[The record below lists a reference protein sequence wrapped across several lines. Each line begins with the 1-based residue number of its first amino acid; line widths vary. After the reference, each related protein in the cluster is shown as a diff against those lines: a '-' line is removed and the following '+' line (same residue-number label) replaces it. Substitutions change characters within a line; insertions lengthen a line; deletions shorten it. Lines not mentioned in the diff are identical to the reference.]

1 MSLVKIDGNN
11 GLIRDTRSKA
21 ILNTDRV
28 GLEKYLAERDIALK
42 QVQEKNELK
51 DKVHKLETDMSE
63 IKSLLQE
70 LVQMRTTNGN

>member
-11 GLIRDTRSKA
+11 GLVRDTHSKA
-21 ILNTDRV
+21 ILNTDRT
-28 GLEKYLAERDIALK
+28 GLEKYMAEREIALK
-42 QVQEKNELK
+42 QMQEKTELK

-70 LVQMRTTNGN
+70 LVQMRTPNGN

>member
-11 GLIRDTRSKA
+11 SLIRDTHSKA
-21 ILNTDRV
+21 ILNTDKA

-42 QVQEKNELK
+42 QVQEKNDLK

>member
-11 GLIRDTRSKA
+11 GLVRDTHSKA
-21 ILNTDRV
+21 ILNTDRI

-42 QVQEKNELK
+42 QMQEKNELTN
-51 DKVHKLETDMSE
+51 KVHKLETDMSE

-70 LVQMRTTNGN
+70 LVQMRTPNGN

>member
-11 GLIRDTRSKA
+11 GLIRDTHSKA

-28 GLEKYLAERDIALK
+28 GLEKYLAEREIALK
-42 QVQEKNELK
+42 QLQEKNHLK

-63 IKSLLQE
+63 IKNMLYE
-70 LVQMRTTNGN
+70 LTRMRTPNGN

>member
-11 GLIRDTRSKA
+11 ALVRDTHSKA

-28 GLEKYLAERDIALK
+28 GLEKYLAEREIALK
-42 QVQEKNELK
+42 QMQEKNELK
-51 DKVHKLETDMSE
+51 DKVQKLETDMSE

-70 LVQMRTTNGN
+70 LVQMRTPNGN

>member
-11 GLIRDTRSKA
+11 GLIRDTHSKA

-28 GLEKYLAERDIALK
+28 GLEKYLAEREIALK
-42 QVQEKNELK
+42 QLQEKNDLK

-63 IKSLLQE
+63 IKNMLYE
-70 LVQMRTTNGN
+70 LTRMRTPNGN

>member
-28 GLEKYLAERDIALK
+28 GLEKYLAEREIALK
-42 QVQEKNELK
+42 QMQEKNDLR
-51 DKVHKLETDMSE
+51 DKVYQLETDMSE

-70 LVQMRTTNGN
+70 LVQMRTPNGN

>member
-11 GLIRDTRSKA
+11 SLVRDTHSKA

-28 GLEKYLAERDIALK
+28 GLEKYLAEREIALK
-42 QVQEKNELK
+42 QLQEKIELK

-63 IKSLLQE
+63 IKSLLQK
-70 LVQMRTTNGN
+70 LVQMRTPNGN

>member
-11 GLIRDTRSKA
+11 GLIRDTHSKA
-21 ILNTDRV
+21 ILNTDKV

-42 QVQEKNELK
+42 QVQEKNDLK

-63 IKSLLQE
+63 IKNMLYE
-70 LVQMRTTNGN
+70 LTRMRTPNGN

>member
-11 GLIRDTRSKA
+11 GLVRDTHSKA
-21 ILNTDRV
+21 ILNTDRI
-28 GLEKYLAERDIALK
+28 GLEKYRAEREIALK
-42 QVQEKNELK
+42 QMQEKNELK

-70 LVQMRTTNGN
+70 LVQMRTPNGN

>member
-11 GLIRDTRSKA
+11 GLIRDTHSKA
-21 ILNTDRV
+21 ILNTDKV
-28 GLEKYLAERDIALK
+28 GLEKYLAEREIALK
-42 QVQEKNELK
+42 QIQEKNDLK

-70 LVQMRTTNGN
+70 LVQMRTPNGN

>member
-11 GLIRDTRSKA
+11 GLVRDTHSKA
-21 ILNTDRV
+21 ILNTDRI
-28 GLEKYLAERDIALK
+28 GLEKYLAEREIALK
-42 QVQEKNELK
+42 QMQEKTELK

-70 LVQMRTTNGN
+70 LVQMRTPNGN

>member
-11 GLIRDTRSKA
+11 GLVRDTHSKA

-28 GLEKYLAERDIALK
+28 GLEKYLAEREIALK
-42 QVQEKNELK
+42 QLQERNDLR

-63 IKSLLQE
+63 IKNMLYE
-70 LVQMRTTNGN
+70 LTRMRTSNGN